1 MRRFGRFV
9 GACLVLSSFLIGPFV
24 AAQEFYCEGFDDDG
38 DFEID
43 EGCPRTCD
51 RLYFET
57 GPRAVAPGSTGA
69 AAVSIV
75 RPGTGYAWAYA
86 DTRSGTSQV
95 YVQITATSGAPDKPE
110 VRVSN
115 GTNPATDPTI
125 VLRSPST
132 YGVVWVDER
141 TGNPDVWF
149 RVLDSMGTPAS
160 GSLDTNVSG
169 NNTASLN
176 PSVVWNGSGFA
187 VVWDD
192 TKGSNRDIY
201 FQRLD
206 ALGGPLGNSIRVTS
220 ATSLQEDASIA
231 WDGTQYAVVWTDERD
246 GNREIYGQRID
257 GTGSL
262 VGSAVRLTS
271 AAGTSQRPSVVALSS
286 GRFGVAWEDAR
297 SGQAAVWYAPWE
309 GPGWSAV
316 AGSAVSASTGAAS
329 IPSLTTTGAEV
340 LLAWRDTRHGGGD
353 LYARRLGYDG
363 TALSSEIRLTADGLV
378 GSAVSASWHGSGF
391 GVAHLSASG
400 PRLSL
405 AACGGTDLD
414 GDGYFADEGD
424 CNDQSDLQS
433 PAVPESC
440 DALDNTC
447 DGVTDEGCPG
457 TCDARVAG
465 EPVDIHVP
473 TESGP
478 VVQVVSGSGGYGVA
492 WQDRETY
499 PGCCIAY
506 APYFRTLDFAGAP
519 ASPSVRAT
527 TSDLSGE
534 KPWIA
539 WSGAAYAIV
548 WESYNRT
555 DFVARIGFRRFGA
568 DGAPLGPHREVTT
581 DPVLPFGHRRPV
593 LVWGPNE
600 FALTFMDI
608 AASGV
613 PRANQFVRLDRD
625 GRPLERARDIG
636 PDPSE
641 LAHLAF
647 NGVGYGLSYLSWVD
661 PYFRKLDRFGGY
673 ASDAV
678 AIRNDPYNQGKNR
691 VAATPWGYGVT
702 WAEDTGPV
710 GQIGEIFYQRFD
722 VAGVPVA
729 GPVRL
734 TAWANR
740 SLNAYEHTLVWT
752 GANFLVFAFEY
763 DGRENMTLFR
773 FDADGVVLGEPLTVY
788 SGDPALPSG
797 SPWLAWNGVEP
808 LAVWSDS
815 EEGGLNH
822 TRPRSRHLLCC
833 ETQATPSP
841 VSGVS
846 WQDPS
851 TLTWTTSGVPTY
863 DRVRGSLSEVRE
875 RGSLDSTVY
884 ECKRDL
890 TTSSTEFDQPHA
902 GLPFYFLVRG
912 VGICGPSSWNGPSP
926 PQQGDRD
933 ADLAG
938 DPQACP

>member
-1 MRRFGRFV
+1 MS
-9 GACLVLSSFLIGPFV
+9 L
-24 AAQEFYCEGFDDDG
+24 
-38 DFEID
+38 
-43 EGCPRTCD
+43 
-51 RLYFET
+51 
-57 GPRAVAPGSTGA
+57 
-69 AAVSIV
+69 V

-110 VRVSN
+110 VRISD
-115 GTNPATDPTI
+115 GTNAATDPTI

-149 RVLDSMGTPAS
+149 RVLDASGNPAS
-160 GSLDTNVSG
+160 GSLDKNVSG

-192 TKGSNRDIY
+192 AKRSNRDIY

-206 ALGGPLGNSIRVTS
+206 ALGGPLGNSVRVTS
-220 ATSLQEDASIA
+220 ATSLQEQGSIA

-246 GNREIYGQRID
+246 GNREVYGQRID

-262 VGSAVRLTS
+262 LGSAVRLTS
-271 AAGTSQRPSVVALSS
+271 AAGTSQRPSVVTVSS

-309 GPGWSAV
+309 GPGWSATT
-316 AGSAVSASTGAAS
+316 GSAASASTGAAS
-329 IPSLTTTGAEV
+329 FPSLTTTGAEV

-353 LYARRLGYDG
+353 LYARRLGADG
-363 TALSSEIRLTADGLV
+363 SALSGEVRLTTDGVV
-378 GSAVSASWHGSGF
+378 GSGVSASWHGSGF

-405 AACGGTDLD
+405 AACGGTDFD
-414 GDGYFADEGD
+414 GDGYFADGGD
-424 CNDQSDLQS
+424 CNDQSSLQS
-433 PAVPESC
+433 PAVPETC

-447 DGVTDEGCPG
+447 DGVSDEGCPG
-457 TCDARVAG
+457 TCDARIAG
-465 EPVDIHVP
+465 EPVDIHAPADAGDIPRIVH
-473 TESGP
+473 GA
-478 VVQVVSGSGGYGVA
+478 GGYGVS

-499 PGCCIAY
+499 PGCCIVQ
-506 APYFRTLDFAGAP
+506 APYFRTLDSIGNP
-519 ASPSVRAT
+519 ASPPVRAT

-539 WSGAAYAIV
+539 WSGSEYAVV

-555 DFVARIGFRRFGA
+555 DFVARIGFRRFSA
-568 DGAPLGPHREVTT
+568 DGTPLGPHREVTT
-581 DPVLPFGHRRPV
+581 DPILPFGHRRPV

-600 FALTFMDI
+600 YALTFMDI
-608 AASGV
+608 AASGE
-613 PRANQFVRLDRD
+613 PRANQFLRLDRE

-641 LAHLAF
+641 LGHLAF
-647 NGVGYGLSYLSWVD
+647 DGVGYGLSYLSWVD

-678 AIRNDPYNQGKNR
+678 AIRNDLYNQGKNR

-702 WAEDTGPV
+702 WAEDTGPE

-722 VAGVPVA
+722 GN
-729 GPVRL
+729 GQRLGEIVRVSPD
-734 TAWANR
+734 TF
-740 SLNAYEHTLVWT
+740 STKNAYEHSLVWT
-752 GANFLVFAFEY
+752 GSGFLLFFKDFHDQQHRVVLSRFSESGERLGDPLIVFASTP
-763 DGRENMTLFR
+763 GAGL
-773 FDADGVVLGEPLTVY
+773 
-788 SGDPALPSG
+788 PAG

-808 LAVWSDS
+808 LAAWSDS
-815 EEGGLNH
+815 EEGGGNH
-822 TRPRSRHLLCC
+822 PRPRSRRLLCC
-833 ETQATPSP
+833 ETQAAPSP

-846 WQDPS
+846 WQDPT

-875 RGSLDSTVY
+875 RGSLESTAY
-884 ECKRDL
+884 DCERDL
-890 TTSSTEFDQPHA
+890 TTSSTEFDQPNV
-902 GLPFYFLVRG
+902 GVPFYFLVRP
-912 VGICGPSSWNGPSP
+912 VGICGPGSWNGPSP

-933 ADLAG
+933 LDLAG